1 MTKTPAK
8 FAALALSALM
18 TLAIVAG
25 ANGLAT
31 SRYAAA
37 DALAMAPYGQTHVAV
52 QHVTV
57 VGHRA
62 TA

>member
-1 MTKTPAK
+1 MTRTTPQL
-8 FAALALSALM
+8 AALALSALM
-18 TLAIVAG
+18 ALGIVAG
-25 ANGLAT
+25 MNGLAT
-31 SRYAAA
+31 AQYAAA
-37 DALAMAPYGQTHVAV
+37 DSLEMARYGQAHVAV

>member
-1 MTKTPAK
+1 MTKTTVQ
-8 FAALALSALM
+8 AAAVVLSAFM
-18 TLAIVAG
+18 SLAVVAG
-25 ANGLAT
+25 VNSLAT
-31 SRYAAA
+31 AQYAKS
-37 DALAMAPYGQTHVAV
+37 DSLEMARYGQSHVAV

>member
-1 MTKTPAK
+1 MTATRQA
-8 FAALALSALM
+8 AALALSALT
-18 TLAIVAG
+18 TLALVAG
-25 ANGLAT
+25 MNGLAT
-31 SRYAAA
+31 KEYAAA
-37 DALAMAPYGQTHVAV
+37 DSLAMAPYGQTHVAV

>member
-1 MTKTPAK
+1 MTKTTTQFTA
-8 FAALALSALM
+8 FALSALM
-18 TLAIVAG
+18 TLAVVASM
-25 ANGLAT
+25 NGLAAHQ
-31 SRYAAA
+31 YAAA

-62 TA
+62 VA